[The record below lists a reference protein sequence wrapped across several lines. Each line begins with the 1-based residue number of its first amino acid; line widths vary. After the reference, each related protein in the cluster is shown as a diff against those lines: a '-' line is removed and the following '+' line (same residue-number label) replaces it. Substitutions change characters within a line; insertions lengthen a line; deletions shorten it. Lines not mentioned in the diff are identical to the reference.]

1 MNKRF
6 LASLGIALI
15 AWAMLIGYKA
25 MQARRAAS
33 TKTVVAATFY
43 PLAEFAQKVGGGW
56 ADVITIVPPGTEP
69 HDFEPNIQQV
79 AEIYKAG
86 LFIYN
91 GAGLDNWAGKI
102 ASDLPKNR
110 TIRAVEGE
118 ADPHTWLDPILA
130 ASEAGKISQALEE
143 TDPAHKA
150 DYQKNL
156 RRYQTELEWLDK
168 QFRLTLDNCRRRE
181 IITSHQAF
189 FYLAKRYNL
198 KVYSI
203 SGISPEEEPSPGKM
217 AEISQLVQNTGIKYI
232 FFETLSSPKIAQ
244 TIAQETGAQT
254 LVFNPLEGLTAKQIA
269 AGEDY
274 ISVQQMNLNNLKIA
288 LECH

>member
-6 LASLGIALI
+6 LASLGIALV

-43 PLAEFAQKVGGGW
+43 PLAEFAKKIGGTW
-56 ADVITIVPPGTEP
+56 IDVITIVPPGTEP

-130 ASEAGKISQALEE
+130 ASEAEKISQALEE

-156 RRYQTELEWLDK
+156 RRYQTELGWLDK

-244 TIAQETGAQT
+244 TIAQETGAKT
-254 LVFNPLEGLTAKQIA
+254 LVFNPLEGLTAEQIA